1 MRLKIR
7 ILFVQNGLGIQF
19 FATFN
24 ATSTL
29 IEANGAKPC
38 WRLFYAIM
46 YQQIPLNAGLSFN
59 MSLYIYRVI

>member
-1 MRLKIR
+1 LILHPLGIQFEKPKTTVFGEVKIR
-7 ILFVQNGLGIQF
+7 ILFVQNGRGIQF

-46 YQQIPLNAGLSFN
+46 C
-59 MSLYIYRVI
+59 R